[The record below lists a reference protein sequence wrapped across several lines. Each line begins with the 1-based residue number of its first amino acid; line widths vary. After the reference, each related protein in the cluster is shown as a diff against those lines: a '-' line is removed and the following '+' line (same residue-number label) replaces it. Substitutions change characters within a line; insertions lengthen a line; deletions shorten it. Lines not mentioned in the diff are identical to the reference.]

1 LGVSLLVL
9 LNGEIYSKFLFGMK
23 LERIGVVDL
32 GMVEFL
38 QEYQVGQM
46 NIFMVFKVEMMEEG
60 I

>member
-1 LGVSLLVL
+1 
-9 LNGEIYSKFLFGMK
+9 MK